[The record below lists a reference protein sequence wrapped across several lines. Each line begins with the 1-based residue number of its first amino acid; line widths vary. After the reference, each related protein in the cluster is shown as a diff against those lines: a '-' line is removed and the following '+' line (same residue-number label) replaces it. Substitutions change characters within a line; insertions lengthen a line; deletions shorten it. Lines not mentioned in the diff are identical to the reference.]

1 MSNIS
6 QKTHLRQSFIT
17 LITYLSISTLNAGIP
32 TLKSI
37 VDESSTSSKTVRIL
51 SFDGGGV
58 RGIVEAE
65 LVRLLEERLN
75 EKQSGDKHVYL
86 SDYFDIIGG
95 TSAGGM
101 LATFLTTPSSAG
113 SMRPKYTAEDIVDIL
128 YHRVSDMFVPR
139 IISFGGLFGAKY
151 RIDCLR
157 SVAHEYLG
165 DEKTNN
171 TTRHTA
177 VLTYDI
183 RMQEAKLITSWDTKE
198 VFSKVDAST
207 ATAAAPSYFDP
218 CEITTIP
225 AARRAG
231 VATRTPKAYTLID
244 GGTAANN
251 PALYLTIEAKK
262 LYPQATQFELVS
274 IGSGHS
280 NKPLFDMQEAGML
293 AWAPHVVSMFISA
306 QTAQT
311 EAFLAG
317 MVPGNYTRLTPLLNR
332 GDTRLDNTDA
342 TNMAINIIA
351 TRRYVNSQIDKIDM
365 LIDRLLKPRTDFL

>member
-1 MSNIS
+1 M
-6 QKTHLRQSFIT
+6 
-17 LITYLSISTLNAGIP
+17 
-32 TLKSI
+32 
-37 VDESSTSSKTVRIL
+37 SSKTVRIL

-75 EKQSGDKHVYL
+75 EKQNGDRHVYL
-86 SDYFDIIGG
+86 SDCFHIIGG

-101 LATFLTTPSSAG
+101 LATLLTTPTSLG
-113 SMRPKYTAEDIVDIL
+113 SMSPKYKAEDIVAIL
-128 YHRVSDMFVPR
+128 HHRVSDMFVPR
-139 IISFGGLFGAKY
+139 ILSLGGLFGAKY
-151 RIDCLR
+151 RMDCLR
-157 SVAHEYLG
+157 SVAREYLG

-177 VLTYDI
+177 VLAYDI
-183 RMQEAKLITSWDTKE
+183 RMQEAKLITSWNPRE
-198 VFSKVDAST
+198 VFSKVDAAT

-225 AARRAG
+225 EKRKTGAPVGRS
-231 VATRTPKAYTLID
+231 KSYTLID

-251 PALYLTIEAKK
+251 PALYLTMEAKK
-262 LYPQATQFELVS
+262 LYPHATGFELLS

-280 NKPLFDMQEAGML
+280 NKPIFDMQDAGIL
-293 AWAPHVVSMFISA
+293 DWAPHVVSMFMSA

-311 EAFLAG
+311 DAFLEG

-332 GDTRLDNTDA
+332 GDTRLDDTDSR
-342 TNMAINIIA
+342 NMARNVIA
-351 TRRYVNSQIDKIDM
+351 TRHYFNSQLDKIDL
-365 LIDRLLKPRTDFL
+365 LIDRLLAESTYF